1 MTSSGYLRL
10 EARHA
15 LLGKGHLHADA
26 AMALQRRALD
36 AGALRRLGDIR
47 RGNGD
52 FAAAREAYRRLCT
65 LRPHDAHA
73 SWLHA
78 IAAGHRQPAPP
89 TGVRAAPFVRR
100 TNFLTSAEGERLL
113 SWVRA
118 KRERFAPAKVGPS
131 GRRRV
136 DVSKRCGLTLPP
148 VACKEIDAWLVPKVR
163 AVLPTVSA
171 QLGLRGLDDCRIVP
185 QAVAYLNG
193 GFGSPHCD
201 PPPLVC
207 SYYFQVQPRG
217 FSGGDL
223 LLYDTQVG
231 TSDFDLWA
239 FSRLRPTANSI
250 VFHPG
255 AYMHEITPVVC
266 GRDRFMD
273 ARFSVSCGIW
283 PNEARA
289 SRESA

>member
-1 MTSSGYLRL
+1 MTSSGYLRP

-15 LLGKGHLHADA
+15 LLGKGLLHAQA
-26 AMALQRRALD
+26 ATALQQRALD

-52 FAAAREAYRRLCT
+52 FAAAQEAYRRLCT
-65 LRPHDAHA
+65 LRPHDAQA
-73 SWLHA
+73 SWLHT
-78 IAAGHRQPAPP
+78 ITAGRRLPAPP
-89 TGVRAAPFVRR
+89 TGIRAAPFVRR

-118 KRERFAPAKVGPS
+118 KRERFAPAKVGPI

-136 DVSKRCGLTLPP
+136 DVSERCALAAPP
-148 VACKEIDAWLVPKVR
+148 VACKNLDAWFVPKVR
-163 AVLPTVSA
+163 AVLPSVSA
-171 QLGLRGLDDCRIVP
+171 QLGLHSLDDCGIVP
-185 QAVAYLNG
+185 HAVAYLNG
-193 GFGSPHCD
+193 GYGRPHCD
-201 PPPLVC
+201 SPPLVC
-207 SYYFQVQPRG
+207 SYYFHVQPRD

-231 TSDFDLWA
+231 TWDFDLWA
-239 FSRLRPTANSI
+239 FSRLQPTANSI

-255 AYMHEITPVVC
+255 AYMHEVTPVVC
-266 GRDRFMD
+266 GPDFLD
-273 ARFSVSCGIW
+273 ARLSVTCGIW

>member
-1 MTSSGYLRL
+1 
-10 EARHA
+10 
-15 LLGKGHLHADA
+15 
-26 AMALQRRALD
+26 MALQRRALD

-52 FAAAREAYRRLCT
+52 FAAAQEAYRRLCT
-65 LRPHDAHA
+65 LRPHDAQA

-78 IAAGHRQPAPP
+78 ITAGRRLPAPP
-89 TGVRAAPFVRR
+89 TGIRAAPFVRR

-113 SWVRA
+113 AWA
-118 KRERFAPAKVGPS
+118 HTQRERFAPAKVGPS

-136 DVSKRCGLTLPP
+136 DISERCGLAAPP
-148 VACKEIDAWLVPKVR
+148 LACKDLDAWFVPKVR

-171 QLGLRGLDDCRIVP
+171 QLGLRSLDDCGIVR

-193 GFGSPHCD
+193 DYGRPHRD

-207 SYYFQVQPRG
+207 SYYFHAQPRG

-255 AYMHEITPVVC
+255 AYMHEVTPVVC
-266 GRDRFMD
+266 GTDRFLD
-273 ARFSVSCGIW
+273 ARLSVICGIW